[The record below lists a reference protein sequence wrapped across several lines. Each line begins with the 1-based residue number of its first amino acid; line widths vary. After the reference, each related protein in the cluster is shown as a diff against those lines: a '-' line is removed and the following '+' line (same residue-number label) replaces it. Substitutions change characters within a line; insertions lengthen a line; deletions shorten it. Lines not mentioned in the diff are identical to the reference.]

1 MSIKITANTRNR
13 LTVTTAPKNRITLNT
28 RLGVGGNAIDTVAE
42 LRDVDATDV
51 DNNETLVFDSTLQ
64 KYVVKVLPLIDGGS
78 Y

>member
-51 DNNETLVFDSTLQ
+51 DNNETLVFDSTVQ